1 MWIQPRLVATALLG
15 LMLSGCGATGL
26 TPLSARTTGGITA
39 AAAAKKPANP
49 FTDLVI
55 TTEAEKTGK
64 HTTVSLTATNGP
76 KLKVAVAIKNGELMS
91 ASVNR
96 SVMVKD
102 GLLVLT
108 KEDEA
113 IAETETEAGD
123 DGKREAR
130 RRKSYLKVLT
140 NLADGLKDAKATQ
153 EQAKDVKAVVS
164 ALNAFVKDAQAPADE
179 ETEE

>member
-1 MWIQPRLVATALLG
+1 MPFQTRLIATALLG

-26 TPLSARTTGGITA
+26 TPTAARTTGGINA
-39 AAAAKKPANP
+39 AAAAKEPANP
-49 FTDLVI
+49 FTDLII

-64 HTTVSLTATNGP
+64 HTSVSLTATNGP
-76 KLKVAVAIKNGELMS
+76 KLKVAIAIKDGELMS

-130 RRKSYLKVLT
+130 RRKSYLKVLG
-140 NLADGLKDAKATQ
+140 NLAEGLKAAKAKKD
-153 EQAKDVKAVVS
+153 QAKDVKAVVG
-164 ALNAFVKDAQAPADE
+164 ALNAFIKAAQSPTDD